1 MIIGATNSKGL
12 PPLHR
17 HRPRLPMCAARELRP
32 RTVPYK
38 RRESVAVLKR
48 TQRAQR
54 ATTTTTTTTTDYCYR
69 FTHCPLRLRSTQ
81 RELRPRRAPVRYY
94 ESEDDEPPPPPRP
107 GPRARA
113 AAAAAAAAAAEKPRQ
128 ATRRPL
134 RADYNRAEA
143 DKRYRETHRTERAEA
158 DRRYRQQ
165 HLERIREKDRRYY
178 ETNRERILA
187 RQQRYRETHREEVR
201 EAQRRYR
208 ESRPEETREKQRR
221 YREGCREKLRKQE
234 RQRYARY
241 REAHPELVRKQN
253 RIRQAR
259 YRAKKRMEK
268 LRALT
273 IPLTDCRTS
282 MPVTDYVQAFCDSL
296 DSEDTPLPESQDSED
311 TPLPESQDSED
322 TPLPELQD
330 SVDTPLP
337 ESFLQLLEEDSHTVL
352 DLDSG
357 TLQVS
362 EPSDCNDLSFL
373 QDLLSP
379 DEWEQVMDDVQDF
392 NVDDWLEDMTPS
404 DEGVDLIYDL
414 VS

>member
-1 MIIGATNSKGL
+1 MIIGVTSSKGL

-17 HRPRLPMCAARELRP
+17 RRPRLLMCAARELRP

-48 TQRAQR
+48 PQRQ
-54 ATTTTTTTTTDYCYR
+54 TTTTTTTDYCYR

-81 RELRPRRAPVRYY
+81 RELRPRRAPVSYY
-94 ESEDDEPPPPPRP
+94 ESEDDERPPPRP

-113 AAAAAAAAAAEKPRQ
+113 EAAEKRCQ

-134 RADYNRAEA
+134 REAYNRAEA

-165 HLERIREKDRRYY
+165 HLERLREKDRRYY
-178 ETNRERILA
+178 DSNRERILA

-221 YREGCREKLRKQE
+221 YREGHREKLREQE

-241 REAHPELVRKQN
+241 RETHPELVRKQN

-259 YRAKKRMEK
+259 FRAKKRMEK
-268 LRALT
+268 LRTLT
-273 IPLTDCRTS
+273 IPLTDCRR
-282 MPVTDYVQAFCDSL
+282 PVTDYLQTFCDSL
-296 DSEDTPLPESQDSED
+296 DSEDTPLPESQDSVD

-330 SVDTPLP
+330 SEDTPLP

-379 DEWEQVMDDVQDF
+379 DEWGQVMDDVQDF
-392 NVDDWLEDMTPS
+392 DVDDWLEDMTPS
-404 DEGVDLIYDL
+404 DEGVDLMYDL